1 MATRGTLPPSEEARV
16 HHMANL
22 PPDAPQGA
30 WAGWVTFAAAV
41 LMLLGA
47 VHIFEG
53 FVALLDTGY
62 YAVSAD
68 DLFLMSYD
76 AWGILLMTWGAALI
90 LVGAGLHAHRSWAR
104 WLAIPGVMLNVVVQ
118 VGFFPTLPLL
128 SLTLIALDVTVLYA
142 LTARWA
148 QA

>member
-1 MATRGTLPPSEEARV
+1 MATRGTLPPSDEARV

-22 PPDAPQGA
+22 PDAPHGA
-30 WAGWVTFAAAV
+30 WAGWVTFAASV
-41 LMLLGA
+41 LMLLGS
-47 VHIFEG
+47 VHVFEG

-62 YAVSAD
+62 FAVSGD
-68 DLFLMSYD
+68 EVFLMSYD
-76 AWGILLMTWGAALI
+76 AWGVLLMSWGVVLI
-90 LVGAGLHAHRSWAR
+90 VIGGGLYAHRGWAR
-104 WLAIPGVMLNVVVQ
+104 WLAIAAVMLNVVIQ

>member
-1 MATRGTLPPSEEARV
+1 MATRGKLPPSDEARA

-22 PPDAPQGA
+22 PPDASHGA
-30 WAGWVTFAAAV
+30 WAGWVTFAASV

-53 FVALLDTGY
+53 FVALFDTGY
-62 YAVSAD
+62 FAVSGD
-68 DLFLMSYD
+68 ELFLMSYD
-76 AWGILLMTWGAALI
+76 AWGILLMSWGAALI
-90 LVGAGLHAHRSWAR
+90 IIGGGLQAHRGWAR
-104 WLAIPGVMLNVVVQ
+104 WLAIAGVMLNVVVQ
-118 VGFFPTLPLL
+118 VAFFRTMPLL

-148 QA
+148 EA

>member
-1 MATRGTLPPSEEARV
+1 MATRGTLPPSDEARA

-22 PPDAPQGA
+22 PADASYGA
-30 WAGWVTFAAAV
+30 SAGWVTFAASV
-41 LMLLGA
+41 LMLLGS

-53 FVALLDTGY
+53 FVALFDTGY
-62 YAVSAD
+62 FAVSGD
-68 DLFLMSYD
+68 ELFLMSYD
-76 AWGILLMTWGAALI
+76 AWGIMLMSWGAVLI
-90 LVGAGLHAHRSWAR
+90 IVGAGLHAQRGWAR
-104 WLAIPGVMLNVVVQ
+104 WLAIAGVMLNVVVQ

>member
-1 MATRGTLPPSEEARV
+1 MATRGTLPPSDEARI

-22 PPDAPQGA
+22 PDAPHGGA
-30 WAGWVTFAAAV
+30 WAGWVTFAASV
-41 LMLLGA
+41 LMLLGS
-47 VHIFEG
+47 VHVFEG
-53 FVALLDTGY
+53 FVALFDTGY
-62 YAVSAD
+62 FAVSGD
-68 DLFLMSYD
+68 DVFLMSYD
-76 AWGILLMTWGAALI
+76 AWGVLLMSWGAVLI
-90 LVGAGLHAHRSWAR
+90 VIGGGLYAHRGWAR
-104 WLAIPGVMLNVVVQ
+104 WLAIAAVMLNVVIQ